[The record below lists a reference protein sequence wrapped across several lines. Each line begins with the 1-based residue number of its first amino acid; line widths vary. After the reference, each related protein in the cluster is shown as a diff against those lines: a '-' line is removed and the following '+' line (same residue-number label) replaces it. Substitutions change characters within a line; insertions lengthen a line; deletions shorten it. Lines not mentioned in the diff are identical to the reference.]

1 MDRLYEREL
10 RSLLQQP
17 ESCESCSEYLKDLLT
32 ELRVKT
38 KNLREM
44 NKLQVPN
51 PNITGFG
58 SISVK
63 YSVAVTWD
71 NISVIL
77 RS

>member
-1 MDRLYEREL
+1 MK
-10 RSLLQQP
+10 
-17 ESCESCSEYLKDLLT
+17 ESSVLFYSNQSCSADDKGRVFKRPVI

-44 NKLQVPN
+44 NKLQAPN
-51 PNITGFG
+51 PNISGFG

-63 YSVAVTWD
+63 YSVAVTWN

>member
-1 MDRLYEREL
+1 MMYRITY
-10 RSLLQQP
+10 SNQ
-17 ESCESCSEYLKDLLT
+17 SCSEYLKDLLAK
-32 ELRVKT
+32 LRVKT

-44 NKLQVPN
+44 YKLQVPN

-63 YSVAVTWD
+63 YSVAVIWN
-71 NISVIL
+71 NISVVL